1 MIVQAK
7 HARTAIVA
15 VLLAMVAATGQAHA
29 QGKNNAQGTGFYV
42 RADLGLAIAGQA
54 DTRDD
59 NCGSPNPL
67 FGCGT
72 SLDSTAGTSIAI
84 GGGVG
89 YRFAPWFRSDLTLT
103 WRPMFDVDGTFT
115 RANSPDRSF
124 QADVSSVNGMINGYV
139 DVAGFLPKGKLG
151 IFQPYAGAG
160 IGFAVNSIDDVKA
173 RSPFAPNLIETAPG
187 GTTANF
193 AWMVTAGTGIHA
205 GNGIIVDLGYKYVDL
220 GSFTSDAGQACA
232 GAACRNVDA
241 VTGDLHAHE
250 LSVGIRFGF

>member
-7 HARTAIVA
+7 HARTVIAA
-15 VLLAMVAATGQAHA
+15 ALLAMVAGTGSA
-29 QGKNNAQGTGFYV
+29 NAQGTGFYV
-42 RADLGLAIAGQA
+42 RGDLGLAFSGQA

-72 SLDSTAGTSIAI
+72 TLDSTSGTSIAI

-103 WRPMFDVDGTFT
+103 WRPLFDVDGTLT
-115 RANSPDRSF
+115 RAATPDRTF
-124 QADVSSVNGMINGYV
+124 QSDVSSVAGMVNGYV
-139 DVAGFLPKGKLG
+139 DIAGFLPKGKLG
-151 IFQPYAGAG
+151 IFQPYVGAG
-160 IGFAVNSIDDVKA
+160 LGFAVNSMDDISA
-173 RSPFAPNLIETAPG
+173 QSPFAAGVIETAPG
-187 GTTANF
+187 GTSANF

-205 GNGIIVDLGYKYVDL
+205 GHGIIVDLGYKYTDL

-232 GAACRNVDA
+232 GAACRNIDA